1 MLSAN
6 TYGAV
11 ITNGEPSTIIPTRP
25 ERSLEAN
32 LSTFSVE
39 PKMGKKHSSAYEHF
53 QIGAVHYSDR
63 VKGGKLL
70 TYAFDN
76 IFVCNTFYIRKY
88 NTRVGIS
95 LESEF
100 LKCKILIPDYA
111 ANSGKRFFHNLP

>member
-1 MLSAN
+1 M
-6 TYGAV
+6 
-11 ITNGEPSTIIPTRP
+11 
-25 ERSLEAN
+25 
-32 LSTFSVE
+32 
-39 PKMGKKHSSAYEHF
+39 
-53 QIGAVHYSDR
+53 
-63 VKGGKLL
+63 

-111 ANSGKRFFHNLP
+111 ANSGNVFFIIFRKTCTWSPYRYIAVRFLYISSAALVGRT